1 MARLNYAPRVFGG
14 RVTLFWAS
22 KDLRGSFDLVEGWR
36 ILAGGGI
43 DVHEVSGNHLN
54 LIKEPWVT
62 ELAGKLQNCLER
74 ACAQVTNKLD
84 ESART
89 SLTNDPNHEASS
101 YQQMKKAS

>member
-54 LIKEPWVT
+54 LIKEPYVT
-62 ELAGKLQNCLER
+62 ELAVKLQNCLER
-74 ACAQVTNKLD
+74 AGAQVTNKLNG
-84 ESART
+84 SVRT
-89 SLTNDPNHEASS
+89 SLTNESKHEAPS
-101 YQQMKKAS
+101 YHQMKKAS